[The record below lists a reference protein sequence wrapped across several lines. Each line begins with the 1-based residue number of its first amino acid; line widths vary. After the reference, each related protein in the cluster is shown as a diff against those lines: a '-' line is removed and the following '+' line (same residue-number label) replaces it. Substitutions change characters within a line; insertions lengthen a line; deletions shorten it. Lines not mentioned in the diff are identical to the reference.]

1 MHFYAFC
8 QNLHFRGLH
17 DLKKKKNQ
25 YMYKNHINF
34 CLSYLNKHTGLKY
47 KLKHNLSCQTNIS
60 HLQFL
65 NFIILKEIIYTYDR
79 SLYHI

>member
-1 MHFYAFC
+1 
-8 QNLHFRGLH
+8 
-17 DLKKKKNQ
+17 
-25 YMYKNHINF
+25 MYKNHINF

-65 NFIILKEIIYTYDR
+65 NFIILKEIIPSINSHQLFQCLDQL
-79 SLYHI
+79 SGLLQGEKLHKNLIFML